1 MSIRLRCCVLLLAVL
16 ALTACDFPRI
26 TGCLESCSGGAPPP
40 APQYVVI
47 GYPRAWIDSLASV
60 PNTGVRLTM
69 HVGDTVTLYVVTA
82 ASFPTAPFDTVRVVS
97 WSVDSSSPTVS
108 AQIAS
113 QQDGG
118 GSLIAL
124 SPGSVIVSDGSLG
137 GSSAACAVDHNS
149 YTCDFVGEIRV
160 EPRP

>member
-1 MSIRLRCCVLLLAVL
+1 MSIRLRWFLL
-16 ALTACDFPRI
+16 ALTAFVLTACDLPRL
-26 TGCLESCSGGAPPP
+26 TGCYESCGGDGGPPP

-82 ASFPTAPFDTVRVVS
+82 ASFPAAPFDTMRAVS
-97 WSVDSSSPTVS
+97 WSVDSSSATVS
-108 AQIAS
+108 AQITS

-118 GSLIAL
+118 GSLTAL
-124 SPGSVIVSDGSLG
+124 SPGSVIVRDGSFG
-137 GSSAACAVDHNS
+137 GSSAACAVDNNS
-149 YTCDFVGEIRV
+149 YTCDYVGEIRV
-160 EPRP
+160 EP